1 MLESIATKP
10 QPFLFKNFGTFAG
23 PQHIDK
29 TAYSYDATSTEG
41 LWHTL
46 KPTDTSFKRLDLGAY
61 LFHDTLDYVG
71 FHCDFVSTAMMTLE
85 ASYGNIPVFNV
96 LVAQTNVTGNIR
108 TIGDIHSVGN
118 LTCNGLFTFNGTM
131 NLTGLG
137 NVTAYATENRA
148 RADAAQATA
157 SSKKGFDITHPSK
170 DGHRLR
176 YICIEGPEA
185 EVYTRGK
192 LSGTSTIQLPDVWKD
207 LVDPDSIGVTLT
219 PMGSFQ
225 ELFVESINWGSK
237 INVKNASSGPINC
250 TYVVYGTR
258 KDVEKNISEYKGLT
272 MTDYPGDNKEYNI
285 NGL

>member
-1 MLESIATKP
+1 MLEPKATSP
-10 QPFLFKNFGTFAG
+10 QPFVFKHFGTFAG
-23 PQHIDK
+23 PQHLDK
-29 TAYSYDATSTEG
+29 SAYSYDATSKEG

-46 KPTDTSFKRLDLGAY
+46 KPIDTSFKKLDLGAY
-61 LFHDTLDYVG
+61 LFNNKADYVG
-71 FHCDFVSTAMMTLE
+71 FHCDFVSTAQMTLE

-118 LTCNGLFTFNGTM
+118 LTCNGLFSFNGTM

-137 NVTAYATENRA
+137 NV
-148 RADAAQATA
+148 AAKVKEVEVIAKIGA
-157 SSKKGFDITHPSK
+157 GKKSFDIPHPSK

-176 YICIEGPEA
+176 YTCIEGPEA
-185 EVYTRGK
+185 EVYMRGK

-219 PMGSFQ
+219 PMGSYQ

-258 KDVEKNISEYKGLT
+258 KDTQRNIPEYKGLT
-272 MTDYPGDNKEYNI
+272 AADYPGDNSEYNI

>member
-1 MLESIATKP
+1 MLEPKATAP
-10 QPFLFKNFGTFAG
+10 QPFVFKHFGTFAG
-23 PQHIDK
+23 PQHLDK
-29 TAYSYDATSTEG
+29 SAYSYDATSKEG

-46 KPTDTSFKRLDLGAY
+46 KPIDTSFKKLDLGAY
-61 LFHDTLDYVG
+61 LFNNQADYIG

-118 LTCNGLFTFNGTM
+118 LTCNGLFAFNGTM

-137 NVTAYATENRA
+137 NV
-148 RADAAQATA
+148 AAKVKEVEVIAKIGA
-157 SSKKGFDITHPSK
+157 GKKSFDIPHPSK

-176 YICIEGPEA
+176 YTCIEGPEA
-185 EVYTRGK
+185 EVYMRGK

-219 PMGSFQ
+219 PMGSYQ

-250 TYVVYGTR
+250 TYIVYGTR
-258 KDVEKNISEYKGLT
+258 KDTQRNIPEYKGLT
-272 MTDYPGDNKEYNI
+272 PEDYPGDNKEYNI

>member
-1 MLESIATKP
+1 MLEPKAAAP
-10 QPFLFKNFGTFAG
+10 QPFVFKHFGTFAG

-29 TAYSYDATSTEG
+29 KAYSYDATSKEG

-46 KPTDTSFKRLDLGAY
+46 KPVDTSFKRLDLGAY
-61 LFHDTLDYVG
+61 LFNSTLDYVG
-71 FHCDFVSTAMMTLE
+71 FHCDFVSTAQMTLE

-96 LVAQTNVTGNIR
+96 LVSQTNITGNIR
-108 TIGDIHSVGN
+108 SLGDIRTNGN
-118 LTCNGLFTFNGTM
+118 LTCDGLFTFNGTM

-137 NVTAYATENRA
+137 NVAAYATTNRA
-148 RADAAQATA
+148 KAEAAQATA

-170 DGHRLR
+170 EGHRLR

-185 EVYTRGK
+185 EVYMRGK
-192 LSGTSTIQLPDVWKD
+192 LSGTNIIQLPDVWKD

-237 INVKNASSGPINC
+237 VVVKNASSGSINC

>member
-1 MLESIATKP
+1 MLEPKATAP
-10 QPFLFKNFGTFAG
+10 QPFVFKNFGTFAG

-71 FHCDFVSTAMMTLE
+71 FHCDFVSTAQMTLE

-96 LVAQTNVTGNIR
+96 LVAQTNVTGNIT
-108 TIGDIHSVGN
+108 TIGDIKSVGN
-118 LTCNGLFTFNGTM
+118 LTCNGVFTFNGAM

-137 NVTAYATENRA
+137 NVATKVKEVEVIANIGA
-148 RADAAQATA
+148 G
-157 SSKKGFDITHPSK
+157 KKSFDIPHPSK

-185 EVYTRGK
+185 EVYIRGK
-192 LSGTSTIQLPDVWKD
+192 LSGTNIIQLPDVWKD

-219 PMGSFQ
+219 PMGSYQ

-237 INVKNASSGPINC
+237 VVVKNASSGSINC

-258 KDVEKNISEYKGLT
+258 KDTQRNIPEYKGLT
-272 MTDYPGDNKEYNI
+272 PEDYPGDNKDYNI

>member
-1 MLESIATKP
+1 MLEPKATSP
-10 QPFLFKNFGTFAG
+10 QPFVFKHFGTFAG
-23 PQHIDK
+23 PQHLDK
-29 TAYSYDATSTEG
+29 SAYSYDATSKEG

-46 KPTDTSFKRLDLGAY
+46 KPIDTSFKKLDLGAY
-61 LFHDTLDYVG
+61 LFNNKADYVG
-71 FHCDFVSTAMMTLE
+71 FHCDFVSTAQMTLE

-118 LTCNGLFTFNGTM
+118 LTCNGLFSFNGTM

-137 NVTAYATENRA
+137 NV
-148 RADAAQATA
+148 AAKVKEVEVIAKIGA
-157 SSKKGFDITHPSK
+157 GKKSFDIPHPSK

-176 YICIEGPEA
+176 YTCIEGPES
-185 EVYTRGK
+185 EVYIRGK
-192 LSGTSTIQLPDVWKD
+192 LSGTNIIQLPDVWKD

-219 PMGSFQ
+219 PMGSYQ

-258 KDVEKNISEYKGLT
+258 KDTQRNIPEYKGLT
-272 MTDYPGDNKEYNI
+272 AADYPGDNSEYNI

>member
-1 MLESIATKP
+1 MLGNFPTATAP
-10 QPFLFKNFGTFAG
+10 QPFKFKHFGTFAG
-23 PQHIDK
+23 PQYLDK
-29 TAYSYDATSTEG
+29 TAFDYDATSQEG

-46 KPTDTSFKRLDLGAY
+46 LPQDTSFKRLDLGAY
-61 LFHDTLDYVG
+61 LFNNEADYVG
-71 FHCDFVSTAMMTLE
+71 FHCDFVSTAQMTLE

-96 LVAQTNVTGNIR
+96 FVAQTNVTGNIR

-118 LTCNGLFTFNGTM
+118 ITCNGFFSFNGTM
-131 NLTGLG
+131 NLSGVG
-137 NVTAYATENRA
+137 DV
-148 RADAAQATA
+148 AAKINANTSLA
-157 SSKKGFDITHPSK
+157 ASKKSFDIRHPSK
-170 DGHRLR
+170 EDYRLR
-176 YICIEGPEA
+176 YICLEGPEA
-185 EVYTRGK
+185 EVYMRGK

-272 MTDYPGDNKEYNI
+272 IADYPGDNDEYAI
-285 NGL
+285 NK

>member
-1 MLESIATKP
+1 MLEPKATAP
-10 QPFLFKNFGTFAG
+10 QPFVFKHFGTFAG
-23 PQHIDK
+23 PQHLDK
-29 TAYSYDATSTEG
+29 SAYSYDATSKEG

-46 KPTDTSFKRLDLGAY
+46 KPIDTSFKKLDLGAY
-61 LFHDTLDYVG
+61 LFNNQADYVG
-71 FHCDFVSTAMMTLE
+71 FHCDFVSTAQMTLE

-118 LTCNGLFTFNGTM
+118 LTCNGLFSFNGTM

-137 NVTAYATENRA
+137 NV
-148 RADAAQATA
+148 AAKVKEVEVIAKIGA
-157 SSKKGFDITHPSK
+157 SKKSFDIPHPSK

-176 YICIEGPEA
+176 YTCIEGPES
-185 EVYTRGK
+185 EVYIRGK
-192 LSGTSTIQLPDVWKD
+192 LSGTNIIQLPDVWKD

-219 PMGSFQ
+219 PMGSYQ

-258 KDVEKNISEYKGLT
+258 KDTQRNIPEYKGLT
-272 MTDYPGDNKEYNI
+272 PEDYPGDNKEYNI

>member
-1 MLESIATKP
+1 MLEPKATAP
-10 QPFLFKNFGTFAG
+10 QPFVFKHFGTFAG
-23 PQHIDK
+23 PQHLDK
-29 TAYSYDATSTEG
+29 SAYSYDATSKEG

-46 KPTDTSFKRLDLGAY
+46 KPIDTSFKKLDLGAY
-61 LFHDTLDYVG
+61 LFNNQADYVG

-85 ASYGNIPVFNV
+85 ASYGYIPVFNV
-96 LVAQTNVTGNIR
+96 VVAQTNVTGNIR

-118 LTCNGLFTFNGTM
+118 LTCNGLFAFNGTM

-137 NVTAYATENRA
+137 NV
-148 RADAAQATA
+148 AAKVKEVEVIAKIGA
-157 SSKKGFDITHPSK
+157 GKKSFDIPHPSK

-176 YICIEGPEA
+176 YTCIEGPEA
-185 EVYTRGK
+185 EVYMRGK

>member
-1 MLESIATKP
+1 MLEPIATVP
-10 QPFLFKNFGTFAG
+10 QPFVFKNFGTFAG

-29 TAYSYDATSTEG
+29 TAYSYDATSKEG
-41 LWHTL
+41 SWHTL
-46 KPTDTSFKRLDLGAY
+46 KPIDTSFKRLDLGAY

-96 LVAQTNVTGNIR
+96 LVAQTNITGNI
-108 TIGDIHSVGN
+108 TTLGNITTNGN
-118 LTCNGLFTFNGTM
+118 LLCDGLFTFNGVM

-137 NVTAYATENRA
+137 NVTAKVLEVETIAKIGA
-148 RADAAQATA
+148 
-157 SSKKGFDITHPSK
+157 SKKSFDIPHPSK

-176 YICIEGPEA
+176 YTCIEGPES
-185 EVYTRGK
+185 EVYIRGK
-192 LSGTSTIQLPDVWKD
+192 LSGTNIIQLPDVWKD

-219 PMGSFQ
+219 PMGSYQ

-258 KDVEKNISEYKGLT
+258 KDTQRNIPEYKGLT
-272 MTDYPGDNKEYNI
+272 PEDYPGDNKEYNI